1 MSVSRQG
8 FVIGT
13 AATFATIGVIQTA
26 QAAEFELKWG
36 VDVPPDHPINVR
48 SVEAFARI
56 KAASKGRVAIKAFPG
71 SVLGSDPGMISQL
84 RTGALEMLALPGA
97 FLNELAP
104 VASIENL
111 AYAFPNR
118 EAVFKAMDG
127 ELGQIVRSEITAK
140 IKANVFEKIMEN
152 GFREI
157 TTSTKPIRTVTDLAG
172 LKIRVSPGKIRIDTF
187 QSLGASPTPISLSEL
202 YTSLQTHV
210 VDAQENPL
218 VLIEQQKFY
227 EVQKYVSLSN
237 HIWSGY
243 WTLVNGDVWER
254 FPADIKAIFEKE
266 MSRASLE
273 ERNDIKILNLSI
285 ADKLRRRGMKFND
298 VDVASFRSKLVASN
312 YYQRWKKEFGDKA
325 WAALEKYANKLG

>member
-13 AATFATIGVIQTA
+13 AATFATIGVVKSV
-26 QAAEFELKWG
+26 QAAEFDLKWG
-36 VDVPPDHPINVR
+36 VDVPPDHPISVR

-56 KAASKGRVAIKAFPG
+56 KAASKGRVSVKTFPG

-84 RTGALEMLALPGA
+84 RTGALEMLAIPGA

-111 AYAFPNR
+111 AYAFPDR

-127 ELGQIVRSEITAK
+127 DLGQVVRSDIAAK
-140 IKANVFEKIMEN
+140 IKAHVFDKIWEN

-157 TTSTKPIRTVTDLAG
+157 TTSTKPIRNVADLAG
-172 LKIRVSPGKIRIDTF
+172 LKIRVSPGKIRLDTF

-243 WTLVNGDVWER
+243 WTLVNGDVWDR
-254 FPADIKAIFEKE
+254 FPPDIKALFDRE
-266 MSRASLE
+266 MNRAADGA
-273 ERNDIKILNLSI
+273 RNDIKILNGSV

-298 VDVASFRSKLVASN
+298 VDVASFRSKLISAN

-325 WAALEKYANKLG
+325 WTALEKYANKLG